1 MILRTLYRGSVVFGR
16 LAFSMSKSGPE
27 PPILSVPQ
35 PRARAPRKARRAA
48 PAAFEVGKGEDPRV
62 ALGRAVHRHRI
73 AVGISQ
79 EDLADQVGL
88 DRTYISGIER
98 GLRNPTF
105 LVLLRLAE
113 ALKVPVRRLVELKDA
128 D

>member
-1 MILRTLYRGSVVFGR
+1 MVLRTLYRGSIVLAR
-16 LAFSMSKSGPE
+16 LAFRMSKSGPK
-27 PPILSVPQ
+27 PPSPAVPQ
-35 PRARAPRKARRAA
+35 PRARAPRKAQRIA
-48 PAAFEVGKGEDPRV
+48 PAALEVGKGEDPRV

-98 GLRNPTF
+98 GIRNPTF

-113 ALKVPVRRLVELKDA
+113 ALKVPVRKLVELKETG
-128 D
+128 

>member
-1 MILRTLYRGSVVFGR
+1 M
-16 LAFSMSKSGPE
+16 
-27 PPILSVPQ
+27 
-35 PRARAPRKARRAA
+35 
-48 PAAFEVGKGEDPRV
+48 
-62 ALGRAVHRHRI
+62 ALGRAVHRHRMAI
-73 AVGISQ
+73 EISQ

-113 ALKVPVRRLVELKDA
+113 ALKVPVRGLVDLKDA

>member
-1 MILRTLYRGSVVFGR
+1 M
-16 LAFSMSKSGPE
+16 
-27 PPILSVPQ
+27 
-35 PRARAPRKARRAA
+35 
-48 PAAFEVGKGEDPRV
+48 
-62 ALGRAVHRHRI
+62 ALGRAVHRHRMAI
-73 AVGISQ
+73 GISQ

-113 ALKVPVRRLVELKDA
+113 ALKVPVRGLVDLKDA

>member
-1 MILRTLYRGSVVFGR
+1 M
-16 LAFSMSKSGPE
+16 
-27 PPILSVPQ
+27 
-35 PRARAPRKARRAA
+35 
-48 PAAFEVGKGEDPRV
+48 

-73 AVGISQ
+73 AIGISQ